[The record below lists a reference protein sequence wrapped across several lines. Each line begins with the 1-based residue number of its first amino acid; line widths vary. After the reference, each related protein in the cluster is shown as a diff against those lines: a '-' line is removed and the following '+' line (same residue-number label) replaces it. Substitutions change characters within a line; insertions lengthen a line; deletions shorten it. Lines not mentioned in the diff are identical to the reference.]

1 MSKPLAVVG
10 VAASAGGVE
19 VLRSFVSAL
28 PGDLPATVLVV
39 LHISPSG
46 PSVLPRILTRAGELP
61 ARHAVDGE
69 PLEAGVI
76 LVAPPDHHLVAE
88 DGHVRVTRG
97 PREGGHRPSADT
109 LLRSLAIGFGP
120 RAAGVVL
127 SGMMDDGAA
136 GLLALRVA
144 GGLALVQSPESSPFP
159 GMPLAAIE
167 VADPQIVAEPR
178 ELARYLSSWV
188 DNLPRR
194 GDAAV
199 TGAVVGDGTSPESA
213 DPPPVRGGSGEP
225 GPGPPAAPGGRAGPE
240 PDPAVT
246 TPWLP
251 GRTVGDESAFPPA
264 VQETVVAFTC
274 PDCGGTLWLRD
285 EFGAER
291 FRCRVGHSHSAASL
305 LVGKQHALESALWAA
320 IVALEERL
328 EVLDRMRSRAG
339 RQRLVL
345 TRARY
350 ESEAEATRSN
360 AGVLRAMID
369 TLSQAPVEDEAHHDE
384 ERADPGAGTSART
397 GEAGG
402 HPAA

>member
-1 MSKPLAVVG
+1 
-10 VAASAGGVE
+10 
-19 VLRSFVSAL
+19 
-28 PGDLPATVLVV
+28 
-39 LHISPSG
+39 G
-46 PSVLPRILTRAGELP
+46 PSVLPRILERAGELP

-76 LVAPPDHHLVAE
+76 LVAPPDHHLLVE

-109 LLRSLAIGFGP
+109 LLRSLASGFGP

-144 GGLALVQSPESSPFP
+144 GGLALVQSPESSAFP

-167 VADPQIVAEPR
+167 LADPQIVAEPR
-178 ELARYLSSWV
+178 ELARQLRSWIGGLSGREGAEMTGTSGS
-188 DNLPRR
+188 DGNDPGPAALAALR
-194 GDAAV
+194 GGTADAA
-199 TGAVVGDGTSPESA
+199 PA
-213 DPPPVRGGSGEP
+213 DPPAVRGGSG
-225 GPGPPAAPGGRAGPE
+225 GD
-240 PDPAVT
+240 PDPVGPDPENDPALT
-246 TPWLP
+246 APSSP
-251 GRTVGDESAFPPA
+251 GETRGGDSSSFPPA
-264 VQETVVAFTC
+264 QQESVVSLTC
-274 PDCGGTLWLRD
+274 PDCGGTLWLRE

-291 FRCRVGHSHSAASL
+291 FSCRVGHSFSAASL
-305 LVGKQHALESALWAA
+305 FLGKQDALEAAVWAA

-328 EVLDRMRSRAG
+328 ELLERMRSRAG
-339 RQRLVL
+339 RQRLAL

-350 ESEAEATRSN
+350 EREAEATR
-360 AGVLRAMID
+360 AKAAVLRAMIES
-369 TLSQAPVEDEAHHDE
+369 LSQVPIEDEAHHDE
-384 ERADPGAGTSART
+384 ERADPGAGTGVRT